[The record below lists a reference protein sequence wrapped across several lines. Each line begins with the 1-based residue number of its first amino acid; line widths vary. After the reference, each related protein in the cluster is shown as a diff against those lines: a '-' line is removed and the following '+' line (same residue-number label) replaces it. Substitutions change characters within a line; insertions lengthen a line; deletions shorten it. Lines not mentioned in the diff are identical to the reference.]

1 MPYLQEPEVGTA
13 VGYARSDHAI
23 PIPRPVADSALGVR
37 SACKTCHADMSEAAL
52 DQQVQAWYGELKPV
66 APTIA
71 SVLAGR
77 ATDDAAAAIPRL
89 LLPDAPHTATQFAGL
104 ALFTERHLAL
114 DAGTTTD
121 AERRLWSRLRSNRA
135 FRGTFERE
143 VSIGHYVVD
152 FASLPAKL
160 VVEVDDGQIT
170 GRRAAE
176 IRAIYLNALGWRVLR
191 IWHSDIDRRPDAIL
205 HSISEAMNPAAPP
218 TAEEERPSPIAKA
231 EKKKVAKKK
240 TVAKTKKNKRRP
252 RRESR
257 KKG

>member
-1 MPYLQEPEVGTA
+1 M
-13 VGYARSDHAI
+13 
-23 PIPRPVADSALGVR
+23 
-37 SACKTCHADMSEAAL
+37 AAKREKSPGKSL
-52 DQQVQAWYGELKPV
+52 
-66 APTIA
+66 
-71 SVLAGR
+71 
-77 ATDDAAAAIPRL
+77 
-89 LLPDAPHTATQFAGL
+89 
-104 ALFTERHLAL
+104 TE
-114 DAGTTTD
+114 

-191 IWHSDIDRRPDAIL
+191 IWHSDVERRLDAIL
-205 HSISEAMNPAAPP
+205 HSILEAANATAPASP
-218 TAEEERPSPIAKA
+218 TAEVERPSPAPGRST
-231 EKKKVAKKK
+231 KKLAKKK
-240 TVAKTKKNKRRP
+240 APQQRKSKKRKP
-252 RRESR
+252 RSKSR